1 MKEFVLYIV
10 CLWCLAFLMS
20 GCEDSIHLS
29 ERPDNNKPQADKV
42 QIEIFA
48 RANSYHYPTV
58 RTMDDEDR
66 VGKTPWILVFNGE
79 NANATFVEAVQA
91 FEMVGKRYVILTKQS
106 GNSKY
111 QLLILANPL
120 NDKFYYGNNVTE
132 YLFTESDLRMNM
144 IPGITTLSEVCAKIL
159 TEPLE
164 SPATSVIPFSNDG
177 KTIPMSYLLGVD
189 KIDTT
194 TRIENSDGSTIELIR
209 VAAKVVVANKADNF
223 YLKGITA
230 VVNVPRQGRLHNQDG
245 TVMNN
250 MANLTEYCQTGYGSS
265 LVVTDNSAVGQSTEM
280 KPLYLYESDIQNNT
294 YLIVEGTYENK
305 DYFYKLV
312 LVDGKYNLMDI
323 LRNHSYTF
331 TIIKAK
337 GPGYDTVEDA
347 KASKASNVDLDYKL
361 SVDDSYSYEM
371 ISNNDFYLGVS
382 NSVFIAYASEDK
394 IYEVT
399 SVATNC
405 KTNFP
410 NSCRIGDNHIEV
422 DDAFSLTNPADGARI
437 PIVEGSTPD
446 PNITQVESLITS
458 KLRLHEDYQT
468 DEGGI
473 YRKNAY
479 ITLKLGNLEKKI
491 RVRQRLAVP
500 QEGLILKYM
509 PTTEDVDS
517 YDMNFYCLTAYVE
530 DGADN
535 PESWIKLRPSSSDGR
550 NITDRI
556 TVDDGKIYMEVTANE
571 GTASRNGLV
580 YLTTIKAPDN
590 SSGIRT
596 TQRVKINITQ
606 KGKTIVSN

>member
-66 VGKTPWILVFNGE
+66 VGKTPWILVFKGE
-79 NANATFVEAVQA
+79 NANATFVETVQA

-144 IPGITTLSEVCAKIL
+144 IPGITTLSEVCAKML

-177 KTIPMSYLLGVD
+177 ETIPMSYLLGVD

-209 VAAKVVVANKADNF
+209 AAAKMVVANKADNF

-312 LVDGKYNLMDI
+312 LVDGNYNLMDI

-371 ISNNDFYLGVS
+371 IQYL
-382 NSVFIAYASEDK
+382 
-394 IYEVT
+394 
-399 SVATNC
+399 
-405 KTNFP
+405 
-410 NSCRIGDNHIEV
+410 
-422 DDAFSLTNPADGARI
+422 
-437 PIVEGSTPD
+437 
-446 PNITQVESLITS
+446 
-458 KLRLHEDYQT
+458 
-468 DEGGI
+468 
-473 YRKNAY
+473 
-479 ITLKLGNLEKKI
+479 
-491 RVRQRLAVP
+491 
-500 QEGLILKYM
+500 
-509 PTTEDVDS
+509 
-517 YDMNFYCLTAYVE
+517 
-530 DGADN
+530 
-535 PESWIKLRPSSSDGR
+535 
-550 NITDRI
+550 
-556 TVDDGKIYMEVTANE
+556 
-571 GTASRNGLV
+571 
-580 YLTTIKAPDN
+580 
-590 SSGIRT
+590 
-596 TQRVKINITQ
+596 
-606 KGKTIVSN
+606 

>member
-530 DGADN
+530 DWADN
-535 PESWIKLRPSSSDGR
+535 PKTWIKLRPSSSDGR

>member
-29 ERPDNNKPQADKV
+29 ERPDNNKPQANKV

-66 VGKTPWILVFNGE
+66 VGKTPWILVFKGE

-177 KTIPMSYLLGVD
+177 ETIPMSYLLGVD

-209 VAAKVVVANKADNF
+209 AAAKMVVANKADNF

-250 MANLTEYCQTGYGSS
+250 MANLTEYCQAGYGSS

-312 LVDGKYNLMDI
+312 LVDGNYNLMDI

-517 YDMNFYCLTAYVE
+517 YDMNFYCLTVYVE

-535 PESWIKLRPSSSDGR
+535 PKTWIKLRPSSSDGR